1 MMQKF
6 DIKFG
11 AGEAITPDFAA
22 KLAQEASRFSCKVY
36 LKSGNIELCVDSL
49 IGILAM
55 NMRKG
60 GLVTVTTDGADE
72 AEAGERICNLLQGI
86 A

>member
-1 MMQKF
+1 MQKF

-11 AGEAITPDFAA
+11 AGETMTPDFAA
-22 KLAQEASRFSCKVY
+22 KLAHEASRYSCKVY
-36 LKSGNIELCVDSL
+36 LKSGNLELCVDSL

-60 GLVTVTTDGADE
+60 GAVTVTTDGSDE
-72 AEAGERICNLLQGI
+72 AEAGLRICNLLQGI

>member
-1 MMQKF
+1 MQKF

-11 AGEAITPDFAA
+11 AGETMTPDFAA
-22 KLAQEASRFSCKVY
+22 KLAREASRFSCKVY
-36 LKSGNIELCVDSL
+36 LKADNIELCVDSL
-49 IGILAM
+49 IGIMAM

-60 GLVTVTTDGADE
+60 GPVTVITDGSDE
-72 AEAGERICNLLQGI
+72 SEAGQCICSLLQGI